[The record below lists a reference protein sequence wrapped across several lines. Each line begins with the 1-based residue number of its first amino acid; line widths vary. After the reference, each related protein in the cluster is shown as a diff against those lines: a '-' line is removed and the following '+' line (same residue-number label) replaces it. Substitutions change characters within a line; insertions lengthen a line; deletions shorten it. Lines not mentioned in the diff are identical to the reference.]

1 MSFQDQRLPDL
12 VKRFKLRKQER
23 FGLFAAAPP
32 VLPSDGLLETLR
44 YNAPLAADIG
54 TEKARS
60 ELIVAPILVELK
72 RRHRPDISLFSGV
85 EFSVAPEE
93 GLSGVCDFLL
103 SRSPAQLF
111 VTAPVVALVEAKNEN
126 IREGIGQCLAE
137 MLAAQ
142 RFNEHEGNAIPTV
155 YGAVTTGTTWKFL
168 SLTGRDVTLDLDEY
182 LITQPEKILGVLL
195 LMLAETSTT
204 DSP

>member
-1 MSFQDQRLPDL
+1 MSFREQRLPDL
-12 VKRFKLRKQER
+12 VKRFKLSKHER
-23 FGLFAAAPP
+23 FGLFSGVPP
-32 VLPSDGLLETLR
+32 VQPSDGLLETLR

-72 RRHRPDISLFSGV
+72 RRHRPEISLFSGV

-103 SRSPAQLF
+103 SRSPDQLF
-111 VTAPVVALVEAKNEN
+111 VTAPVVTLVEAKNEN
-126 IREGIGQCLAE
+126 IREGLGQCLAE

-142 RFNEHEGNAIPTV
+142 RFNEREGNAIPTLF
-155 YGAVTTGTTWKFL
+155 GSVTTGTTWKFL
-168 SLTGRDVTLDLDEY
+168 SLTEKLVTLDLDEY
-182 LITQPEKILGVLL
+182 LITQPEKILGVLVA
-195 LMLAETSTT
+195 MVT
-204 DSP
+204 DTASK